1 MNVCIECPNCGVEIL
16 AESPERQVDAESDGS
31 VGRLRGV
38 GVGCDE
44 CDDEFDVLFY

>member
-16 AESPERQVDAESDGS
+16 AESPERQVDTESDGS

-38 GVGCDE
+38 GCDG